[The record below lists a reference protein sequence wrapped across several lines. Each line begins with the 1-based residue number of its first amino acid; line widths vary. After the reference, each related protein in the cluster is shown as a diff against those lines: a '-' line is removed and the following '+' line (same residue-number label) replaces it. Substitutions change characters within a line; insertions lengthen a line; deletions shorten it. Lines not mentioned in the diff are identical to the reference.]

1 LPESFCYEENKGG
14 KTMAD
19 ELARLDA
26 IAQGELVRRKE
37 ISPRELVDT
46 TITRIE
52 KLNPILNAVITPLF
66 EKARTQANSPN
77 LPDGPFRG
85 VPFLLKDLGCH
96 SAGDPYHEGMRF
108 LRDVGW
114 IAESDTYMAAKLRAA
129 GFIFL
134 GKTNTPELGS
144 LPTTE
149 PQAYGPTRN
158 PWDTARSTGGSSGG
172 SAAAVASGMVPAA
185 HANDGGGSIRIPA
198 SECGLVGLK
207 PSRGRLSWGPEY
219 GELWQG
225 LAVEHVVSRSVRDSA
240 AILDVV
246 AGPMPG
252 DPYCAPPPIRPFRE
266 EVGAN
271 PGRLRIGVMI
281 RAAGREIQVHPDC
294 VTAATETARLLESLG
309 HQVEE
314 SYPQALDVA
323 EERWRHMLTLVA
335 SWVATGLAHWSKKV
349 GKPIGPNDVELHN
362 WTFAEIGR
370 SHTAVQ
376 YIEAIGW
383 LQADTRQIAQWWEDG
398 FDLLLTPTIAEPPP
412 LLGQFVATPDNP
424 LGAARRAEQIIPF
437 TPAFNITGQPA
448 ISLPLYWNADGLP
461 IGVHLVAAYG
471 REDLLIRVASQLEQ
485 AHPWAGRFPPVY
497 A

>member
-1 LPESFCYEENKGG
+1 
-14 KTMAD
+14 MAD

-26 IAQGELVRRKE
+26 MAQAELVRR
-37 ISPRELVDT
+37 REVTPGDLVDAA
-46 TITRIE
+46 ITRIE
-52 KLNPILNAVITPLF
+52 KLNPTLNAVITPLF
-66 EKARTQANSPN
+66 DKARAQANSPN
-77 LPDGPFRG
+77 LPTGPFRG

-108 LRDVGW
+108 LREAGW
-114 IAESDTYMAAKLRAA
+114 TAESDTYMAAKLRAA

-158 PWDTARSTGGSSGG
+158 PWDTTRSTGGSSGG
-172 SAAAVASGMVPAA
+172 SAAAVASGMVPVA

-225 LAVEHVVSRSVRDSA
+225 LAVEHIVSRSVRDTA

-252 DPYCAPPPIRPFRE
+252 DPYFAPPPTRPFRE
-266 EVGAN
+266 EAGAE
-271 PGRLRIGVMI
+271 PGRLRIGVVTHAPGGGI
-281 RAAGREIQVHPDC
+281 RVHPDC
-294 VTAATETARLLESLG
+294 VAAATEAARLLESLG

-314 SYPQALDVA
+314 SYPQALDTA
-323 EERWRHMLTLVA
+323 QERWRHMLTLVA
-335 SWVATGLAHWSKKV
+335 SSVAAGLAHWSKEV
-349 GKPIGPNDVELHN
+349 GKPIGPSDVELHN

-376 YIEAIGW
+376 YIEAVVW
-383 LQADTRQIAQWWEDG
+383 LQADTRRIVQWWEEG
-398 FDLLLTPTIAEPPP
+398 FDLLLTPTLAEPPP

-424 LGAARRAEQIIPF
+424 LAAARRAEQIIPF

-448 ISLPLYWNADGLP
+448 ISLPLYWNTAGLP

-485 AHPWAGRFPPVY
+485 ARPWANRFPPVY

>member
-1 LPESFCYEENKGG
+1 
-14 KTMAD
+14 MAD
-19 ELARLDA
+19 KLARLDA
-26 IAQGELVRRKE
+26 CAQAELVRRGE
-37 ISPRELVDT
+37 LTPGELVDAA
-46 TITRIE
+46 IARIE
-52 KLNPILNAVITPLF
+52 RLNPTLNAVITPLF
-66 EKARTQANSPN
+66 DKARSQASSPN
-77 LPDGPFRG
+77 LPKGPFRG

-108 LRDVGW
+108 LRNVGW
-114 IAESDTYMAAKLRAA
+114 VAESDTYMVAKLRAA

-149 PQAYGPTRN
+149 PQAYGSTRN
-158 PWDTARSTGGSSGG
+158 PWDTTRSTGGSSGG
-172 SAAAVASGMVPAA
+172 SAAVVASGMVPVA

-207 PSRGRLSWGPEY
+207 LSRGRLSWGPEY

-225 LAVEHVVSRSVRDSA
+225 LAVEHVVSRSVRDTA

-252 DPYCAPPPIRPFRE
+252 DPYFAPPPIRSFHE
-266 EVGAN
+266 EMGAA
-271 PGRLRIGVMI
+271 PGRLRIGVMT
-281 RAAGREIQVHPDC
+281 RAPGGGIQVHPDC
-294 VTAATETARLLESLG
+294 VAATTEAARLLESLG
-309 HQVEE
+309 HRVEE
-314 SYPQALDVA
+314 SYPRVLDAA

-335 SWVATGLAHWSKKV
+335 SWVATGLAHWSRKV
-349 GKPIGPNDVELHN
+349 GKPIGPDDVEILN

-370 SHTAVQ
+370 SHAAVQ
-376 YIEAIGW
+376 YIEAIAW
-383 LQADTRQIAQWWEDG
+383 LQSDTRRIAQWWEDG
-398 FDLLLTPTIAEPPP
+398 FDLLLTPTLAEPPP
-412 LLGQFVATPDNP
+412 LLGQFVSTPDNP
-424 LGAARRAEQIIPF
+424 LAGARCAEQIIPF

-448 ISLPLYWNADGLP
+448 ILLPLYWNADGLP

-485 AHPWAGRFPPVY
+485 ARPWADRFPPVY